1 MSRAVTER
9 ASSMAEKR
17 VTHAKPIN
25 ASGGRALDRVFM
37 HDLVLDV
44 EIGVYT
50 HEKGV
55 TQRVRFSVD
64 VDILPATA
72 NLNDDIHR
80 ALDYD
85 HIIGGIKSIIAGG
98 HINLVETLAGEVA
111 DLCLEHPRASR
122 VTVRVEKLDKEPGS
136 VGVEIVRIKK
146 GARR

>member
-1 MSRAVTER
+1 MTAK
-9 ASSMAEKR
+9 EKGKT
-17 VTHAKPIN
+17 VSAGKDLV
-25 ASGGRALDRVFM
+25 LDRVFV
-37 HDLVLDV
+37 HDFVLDV

-72 NLNDDIHR
+72 NLNDDINR

-85 HIIGGIKSIIAGG
+85 HIIGGIKSIIARG
-98 HINLVETLAGEVA
+98 HINLVETLAEEVA
-111 DLCLEHPRASR
+111 SLCLDHPRTAR
-122 VTVRVEKLDKEPGS
+122 VTVRIEKLDKEPGA
-136 VGVEIVRIKK
+136 VGVEIVRVKQ

>member
-1 MSRAVTER
+1 MVQ
-9 ASSMAEKR
+9 KR
-17 VTHAKPIN
+17 TSKVAGKNTV
-25 ASGGRALDRVFM
+25 LDRVFV
-37 HDLVLDV
+37 HDFVLDV

-72 NLNDDIHR
+72 SLNDDIHR

-85 HIIGGIKSIIAGG
+85 HIICGVKSIIARG
-98 HINLVETLAGEVA
+98 HINLVETLAEEVA
-111 DLCLEHPRASR
+111 NLCLDHPRTAR
-122 VTVRVEKLDKEPGS
+122 VTVRIEKLDKEPGA
-136 VGVEIVRIKK
+136 VGVEIVRVKQ